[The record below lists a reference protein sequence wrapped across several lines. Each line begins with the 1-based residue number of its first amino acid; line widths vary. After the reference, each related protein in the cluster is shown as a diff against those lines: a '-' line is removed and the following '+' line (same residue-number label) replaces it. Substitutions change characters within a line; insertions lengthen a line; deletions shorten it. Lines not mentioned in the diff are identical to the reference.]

1 MAELKLD
8 AAPSYG
14 RLSDS
19 CFLWAARPD
28 LADPRK
34 GTFKSNPDPDPNPYP
49 PPNPYP
55 HPYPNP
61 NPNLADP
68 RKGTFKSKGPA
79 DKFKTAVLL
88 ASATLTLA

>member
-34 GTFKSNPDPDPNPYP
+34 GTFKSNPNPDPNPHS
-49 PPNPYP
+49 N
-55 HPYPNP
+55 PNP

>member
-34 GTFKSNPDPDPNPYP
+34 GTFKS
-49 PPNPYP
+49 
-55 HPYPNP
+55 
-61 NPNLADP
+61 
-68 RKGTFKSKGPA
+68 KGPA
-79 DKFKTAVLL
+79 DKFKMAVSL